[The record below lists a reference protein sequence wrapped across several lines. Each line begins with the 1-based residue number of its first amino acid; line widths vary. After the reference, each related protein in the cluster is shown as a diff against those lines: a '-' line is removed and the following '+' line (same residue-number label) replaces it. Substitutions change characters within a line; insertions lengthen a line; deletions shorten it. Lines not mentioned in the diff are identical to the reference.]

1 METRFKKMLTVL
13 KDIITPLNQE
23 QKIFEEVLLNIAE
36 INESPAMYRLEDE
49 GDYCIIVLS
58 MSLDSIRQFI
68 AYYSIK
74 KFDGLIIDIAD
85 APENVK
91 KIAQARSA
99 LIIENV
105 PTSVIIMRVDL
116 LQEKVFPQVIDYLR
130 EHPKKLD
137 EYDRRSY
144 LARRTLYDLDMIF
157 KEKKTNVNT
166 SLSDSIFAAM
176 QKHLHL
182 AFFLIQLNNENEIFP
197 SLALLNIVCGYLH
210 LGISTLKTH
219 TQNEINRLIS
229 YRGIFSENP
238 QDRHSLNISLKS
250 SNQSAKMMVDYFNQ
264 FYPQSAFIVAVDEK
278 KQAHHSGLKTV
289 TVQCRT
295 VMHPDIIAELKND
308 DAVNLYRK
316 NVFAFKLSEC
326 IEQLNTMHK
335 VLTETKLICQDSS
348 CETIKKSVSHL
359 SDHLKNQGFND
370 QQAINKDCSEIET
383 HFKKLIFL
391 KPISASM
398 NAFFPSEMTTFREDS
413 IMIIRDLKELITR
426 YHSLKALN
434 ISI

>member
-1 METRFKKMLTVL
+1 METRFKKMLSVL
-13 KDIITPLNQE
+13 KNIIKPLSQE
-23 QKIFEEVLLNIAE
+23 QKVFEDILLEIAE

-58 MSLDSIRQFI
+58 LSLDSIKQFI
-68 AYYSIK
+68 AHYSQNELSDLMIN
-74 KFDGLIIDIAD
+74 IAD

-91 KIAQARSA
+91 KIAEARSA
-99 LIIENV
+99 LIVENV
-105 PTSVIIMRVDL
+105 STSVIIMRMEV
-116 LQEKVFPQVIDYLR
+116 LQEKIFPQVINYLR
-130 EHPKKLD
+130 ENPKKLD

-144 LARRTLYDLDMIF
+144 LARRTLYDLDMLF

-166 SLSDSIFAAM
+166 SLSDSIFATM

-182 AFFLIQLNNENEIFP
+182 AFFLIQLNNENAIFP

-219 TQNEINRLIS
+219 TQNEINRLIT

-238 QDRHSLNISLKS
+238 KDRHSLNISLKS

-264 FYPQSAFIVAVDEK
+264 FYPQSAFVVPDEK
-278 KQAHHSGLKTV
+278 KQMHHPIFKTV

-295 VMHPDIIAELKND
+295 VMHPDMIAELKND
-308 DAVNLYRK
+308 ETVDLYRK
-316 NVFAFKLSEC
+316 NVFAFKLNEC
-326 IEQLNTMHK
+326 IEQFNTMYK
-335 VLTETKLICQDSS
+335 VLTETKLICQSDSFAA
-348 CETIKKSVSHL
+348 IKKSVSHL
-359 SDHLKNQGFND
+359 VDHLKNQGFND
-370 QQAINKDCSEIET
+370 QQTINKDCTDIEIL
-383 HFKKLIFL
+383 FKKLQFL

-398 NAFFPSEMTTFREDS
+398 SAFFPSEMATFRDDS
-413 IMIIRDLKELITR
+413 INILRDLKELSTR